1 MDRRL
6 ETIRV
11 NYHSFILTIRV
22 NNRFFNMI
30 NTSKEQIYYHTLP
43 CLLFLTISSHS
54 WELWTDLKL
63 SSPLKFLLI
72 PLFFYT
78 YDSSFFLVL
87 SLSLSHFLSKS
98 LPPCFS
104 FSFFL
109 NLNFLSGR
117 GIIFQTC
124 SHINNA

>member
-87 SLSLSHFLSKS
+87 FLSLSLSLSLKISPSMFLFLILFKLEFLIWQRDNISDM
-98 LPPCFS
+98 FS
-104 FSFFL
+104 YK
-109 NLNFLSGR
+109 
-117 GIIFQTC
+117 
-124 SHINNA
+124 